1 MTHSRRRARAV
12 AIARTEQSHLHHEL
26 IAFGVVIA
34 LFLVV
39 TVATFATF

>member
-1 MTHSRRRARAV
+1 MIHSRRRPRAV
-12 AIARTEQSHLHHEL
+12 AIARTEQSRSHHEL
-26 IAFGVVIA
+26 IAFGAVIA